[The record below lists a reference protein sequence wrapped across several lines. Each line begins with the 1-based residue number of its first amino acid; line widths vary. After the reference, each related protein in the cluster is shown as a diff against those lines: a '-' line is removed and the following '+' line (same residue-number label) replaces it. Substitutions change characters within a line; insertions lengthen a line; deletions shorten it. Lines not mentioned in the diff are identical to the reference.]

1 MKKVIKNKKGFTL
14 VELIVC
20 IAIIAILAAVL
31 VPALMGYIKKSNL
44 SKAKSNVQSA
54 YTAVST
60 YISDCE
66 VANKAPNADI
76 KQGLEQSGKAK
87 LDSHYTVN
95 MKNNICESI
104 VYENGNVRATL
115 TAATGNV
122 ELQYKSGDKW
132 GNVDDNGDP
141 KADTPAGGNAGQ
153 NSGN

>member
-54 YTAVST
+54 YTAVSS

-66 VANKAPNADI
+66 V
-76 KQGLEQSGKAK
+76 SGDTVPDTATIKAK
-87 LDSHYTVN
+87 LKEAGKAELGTEYTVN
-95 MKNNICESI
+95 MADGTCTTI
-104 VYENGNVRATL
+104 VYTSGNVTATL
-115 TAATGNV
+115 TAANGNIQ
-122 ELQYKSGDKW
+122 LQYAGK
-132 GNVDDNGDP
+132 NVDDNG
-141 KADTPAGGNAGQ
+141 KETN
-153 NSGN
+153 